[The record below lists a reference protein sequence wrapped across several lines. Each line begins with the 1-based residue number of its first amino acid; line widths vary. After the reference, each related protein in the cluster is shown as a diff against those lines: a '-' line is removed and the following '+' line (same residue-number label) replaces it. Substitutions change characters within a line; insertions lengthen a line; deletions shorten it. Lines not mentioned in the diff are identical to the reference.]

1 MGVGAVLACLALHI
15 SHFWLSLTYIHLDE
29 VILRIQIHSIEHHA
43 QTYTLHTEQTH
54 TQIYQ
59 NFACL
64 SSSMAMNQIVLFWSV
79 PFRRFLVNLPQCQ
92 WQVLMAIMILNVK
105 VSGLYQLCLLGV
117 WKIYLHLYGDD
128 DGSVMDPIMWI
139 FSNSCLRFLDHPDTL
154 QNKQTLFWPFGHL
167 TFRWWRWW
175 WDDRPNYVDKLGNQL
190 WETDRGAANLKPHLF
205 PILFFNMVAKLPKKE
220 FYSKCLSFQQG
231 DFKYHQ
237 IMWLVP
243 NKTVPHPTQRVPN
256 TNRARWNSKSR
267 CARQLKSF
275 QDGTL
280 GSWIWLWS
288 WLLRNVQKL
297 NWKKNRNGLLAK
309 CNKCCLYPP

>member
-105 VSGLYQLCLLGV
+105 VFGLYQLFLLSV
-117 WKIYLHLYGDD
+117 WKIYLHLDGDD
-128 DGSVMDPIMWI
+128 DGSVMDLIMWI
-139 FSNSCLRFLDHPDTL
+139 FSSSSVRFLDHPGTL
-154 QNKQTLFWPFGHL
+154 QTNRTLFWNFGHL

-175 WDDRPNYVDKLGNQL
+175 
-190 WETDRGAANLKPHLF
+190 
-205 PILFFNMVAKLPKKE
+205 
-220 FYSKCLSFQQG
+220 
-231 DFKYHQ
+231 
-237 IMWLVP
+237 
-243 NKTVPHPTQRVPN
+243 
-256 TNRARWNSKSR
+256 
-267 CARQLKSF
+267 
-275 QDGTL
+275 
-280 GSWIWLWS
+280 
-288 WLLRNVQKL
+288 
-297 NWKKNRNGLLAK
+297 
-309 CNKCCLYPP
+309 